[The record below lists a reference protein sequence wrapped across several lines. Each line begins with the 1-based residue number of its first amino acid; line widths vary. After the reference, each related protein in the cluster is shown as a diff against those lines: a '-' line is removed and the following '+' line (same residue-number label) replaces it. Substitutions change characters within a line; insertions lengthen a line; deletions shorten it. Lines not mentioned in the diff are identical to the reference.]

1 MAYNLWLKRCAHNRK
16 MHLILHGT
24 ATWAATRQHRQQL
37 QIVDTRHEV
46 TRGRKR
52 RDVSDSVGGCWI
64 PRLRLRSNTGLVYCQ
79 LVYSRLELPPRHP
92 STRTRYTCDD
102 GAVKWTSDDHTHV
115 MTPSTIYESKVW
127 INHLKMLRHILS
139 QRSLA
144 ISQLLAA
151 TSVPLLGTLTNLE

>member
-1 MAYNLWLKRCAHNRK
+1 MAYNLRLKRCAHNRK

-24 ATWAATRQHRQQL
+24 ATWAAIHQHRQQL

-46 TRGRKR
+46 TRGRI
-52 RDVSDSVGGCWI
+52 RDGTSQRLGRGMLDPKITVSLHY
-64 PRLRLRSNTGLVYCQ
+64 RLGL
-79 LVYSRLELPPRHP
+79 LPACLLT
-92 STRTRYTCDD
+92 TRTTTATSIHTYICDD
-102 GAVKWTSDDHTHV
+102 GAVKWTSDDHTRV
-115 MTPSTIYESKVW
+115 RTPGTTNRRLRIW

-151 TSVPLLGTLTNLE
+151 TSVPLLGTL